1 MREAQGRASPVGEI
15 SLQRQTNALG
25 ACAPAVM
32 EEVNLITMGTSQSKD
47 QPAEIVGAVISS

>member
-1 MREAQGRASPVGEI
+1 MGEI

-32 EEVNLITMGTSQSKD
+32 EEMNLITMGTSQSKD
-47 QPAEIVGAVISS
+47 QPAEIVGAVIFS